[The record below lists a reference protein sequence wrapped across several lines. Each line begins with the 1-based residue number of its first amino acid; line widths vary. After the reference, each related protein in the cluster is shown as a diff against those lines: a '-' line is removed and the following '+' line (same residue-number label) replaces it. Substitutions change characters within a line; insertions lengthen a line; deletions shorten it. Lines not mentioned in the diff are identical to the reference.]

1 MEENFLTNAI
11 LPLRGLLIL
20 PGMIANVDV
29 GRDKSLATIRA
40 ASAEDNKILLVTQ
53 KDPNVAEITKED
65 LYDWGVLAEIK
76 RNCTPNGAIR
86 LLVEG
91 LQRVQLTEVNDV
103 QQERMIVIILS
114 VTAKQ
119 Y

>member
-1 MEENFLTNAI
+1 MLQ
-11 LPLRGLLIL
+11 
-20 PGMIANVDV
+20 
-29 GRDKSLATIRA
+29 KS
-40 ASAEDNKILLVTQ
+40 
-53 KDPNVAEITKED
+53 TKED

-76 RNCTPNGAIR
+76 QQLQLPNGAIR

-91 LQRVQLTEVNDV
+91 LQRVQLTEVMMFSK
-103 QQERMIVIILS
+103 RMIVIILS